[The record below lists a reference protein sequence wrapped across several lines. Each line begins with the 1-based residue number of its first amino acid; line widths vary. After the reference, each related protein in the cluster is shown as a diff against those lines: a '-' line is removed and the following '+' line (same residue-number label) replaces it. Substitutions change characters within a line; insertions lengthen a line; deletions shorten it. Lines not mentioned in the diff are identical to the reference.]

1 MCSLSSKLKACCD
14 LMSISSNSFISNVSV
29 TGSIFT
35 LSSPLLVIFLMK
47 RNVIIRNAKK
57 EKPIKYISIFESI
70 ILQQIPVLDLHQ
82 QKPF

>member
-1 MCSLSSKLKACCD
+1 
-14 LMSISSNSFISNVSV
+14 MSISSNSFISNVSV

-35 LSSPLLVIFLMK
+35 FSSPLLVIFLKK
-47 RNVIIRNAKK
+47 RNVIIRNTKT

-70 ILQQIPVLDLHQ
+70 ILQQILVLDLHQ